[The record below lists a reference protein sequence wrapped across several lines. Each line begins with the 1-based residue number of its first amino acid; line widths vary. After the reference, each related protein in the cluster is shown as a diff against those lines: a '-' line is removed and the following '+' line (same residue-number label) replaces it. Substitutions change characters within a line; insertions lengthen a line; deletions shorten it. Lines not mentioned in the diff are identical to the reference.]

1 MAARKKSRKQSGA
14 DAKTAS
20 GNASAARTI
29 SENRKARHRFEILE
43 QIECGIQLMG
53 SEVKSLRE
61 GQVSLDEAYVR
72 VRDGD
77 LWLVGADIAE
87 YRQATA
93 WNHEPRRPRKLLVHR
108 RQLDKLSEK
117 AHQRG
122 LTLIPL
128 RIYLNDR
135 GLIKVMV
142 GVGRGKKLFDKRA
155 AKRDADV
162 KRDIDRAM
170 KQRGAR

>member
-1 MAARKKSRKQSGA
+1 MAARKKSGKQA
-14 DAKTAS
+14 KPDAKSAGGGS
-20 GNASAARTI
+20 GARTI
-29 SENRKARHRFEILE
+29 TENRKARHRFEILE
-43 QIECGIQLMG
+43 QVECGIQLMG

-72 VRDGD
+72 VRDGE

-93 WNHEPRRPRKLLVHR
+93 WNHSPRRPRKLLVHR

-117 AHQRG
+117 AHQKG

-170 KQRGAR
+170 KHRGAR